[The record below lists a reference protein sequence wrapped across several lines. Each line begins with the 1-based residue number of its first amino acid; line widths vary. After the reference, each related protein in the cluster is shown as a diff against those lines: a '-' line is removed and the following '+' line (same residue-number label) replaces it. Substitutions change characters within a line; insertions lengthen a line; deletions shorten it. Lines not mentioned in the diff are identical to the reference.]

1 MNQHSV
7 FFPVPFLSSDLKGK
21 LIEEGETREA
31 RWPLLLLLGLHW
43 TVGLPKVNPFT
54 YPELRVGIHV
64 CFSGLKAATQIPN
77 MTKVPTPI
85 VSPHALAF
93 WSTPGTGFTLL
104 SPNIRVLF
112 SQIQADVSDEPTEP
126 GMAA

>member
-21 LIEEGETREA
+21 LIEEGETRTLA
-31 RWPLLLLLGLHW
+31 LASAPGTTLDCI
-43 TVGLPKVNPFT
+43 GLPKVNPFT
-54 YPELRVGIHV
+54 YPELRGGIHV

-77 MTKVPTPI
+77 TTKVLTPI

-93 WSTPGTGFTLL
+93 WSTPRTGFTPL

-112 SQIQADVSDEPTEP
+112 SQIQADVPDEPTEP